1 VRNEARQRPLMWHAG
16 LAREEGI
23 DLTSVEG
30 RRWTVELRRYRLAG
44 IEHGQAEVV
53 RRGDIIHAEHVGS
66 ATQLGNP
73 GCGAW
78 WVVAD
83 PLLYGEFWPWVDGM
97 SSIYRSRQAAVSAL
111 VRSSI
116 RWYLEHPGWEESIV
130 SLRKANGVGVN
141 YWSNTLRSSSRSVY
155 G

>member
-1 VRNEARQRPLMWHAG
+1 MVRRAAPLPP
-16 LAREEGI
+16 
-23 DLTSVEG
+23 
-30 RRWTVELRRYRLAG
+30 RRDPVG
-44 IEHGQAEVV
+44 PAEVV
-53 RRGDIIHAEHVGS
+53 RRGDIIRAEHVES

-83 PLLYGEFWPWVDGM
+83 PPLYGEFWPWVDGM

-116 RWYLEHPGWEESIV
+116 RWYLEHPGWEESTV
-130 SLRKANGVGVN
+130 SLRKANGVDVN
-141 YWSNTLRSSSRSVY
+141 YWSNAPRAPR
-155 G
+155 GRN